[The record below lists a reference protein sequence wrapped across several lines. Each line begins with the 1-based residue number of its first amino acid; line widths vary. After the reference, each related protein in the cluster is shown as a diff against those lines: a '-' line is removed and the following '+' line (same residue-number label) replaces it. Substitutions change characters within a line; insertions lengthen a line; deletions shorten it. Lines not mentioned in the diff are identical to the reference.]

1 MRNKMQKNKSI
12 FWWIF
17 LVTVILLQS
26 VLLANEKQEIA
37 NQEVVSYFT
46 TFYGKQNGLE
56 SKNFNAIT
64 QTEEGYIWVGGYGGL
79 FCYDGVS
86 FERKKLGDGIVN
98 ISCLYTDTKNRLWIG
113 TNDSG
118 LYCYDQKNNVI
129 SKYGTNTGFT
139 SLYIYTIAESG
150 DGILYVGAGDG
161 LYLIFEDESVKKIEN
176 TSDIS
181 CQVSLEYNAVSDAMV
196 GVTKSGTLF
205 AVRGEEILQTERL
218 YDKDSAS
225 YYCAANKKNGEIC
238 IGITNGMVEICTFD
252 GENFQR
258 NRKVYKTEF
267 AWIDDIYIDE
277 EKDSMILLGDTGMG
291 MIDNKGK
298 FTVFDTEKI
307 KSLAK
312 KCMVDAQGNYW
323 AVSDGQGICKVSR
336 SKFTNI
342 FEELPINI
350 SGITTITSF
359 QGDLFIGGYEG
370 LVILDEKTMQPKR
383 TEIAEKFRGVRI
395 RCMMPDTKGNLWF
408 STYSRIGLI
417 CMNSYYQFSYY
428 NVDNSKIESQKFRST
443 IELPDGTIVA
453 ATAEGVNYIKDG
465 EVICELGKAD
475 GINAQILA
483 MAIQEDGSVVAG
495 SDGDGVYIIKDKKI
509 IKAIRAQEGLTS
521 QVVLRVARYEQGYL
535 YATGAGIFYD
545 DGSHENIEKLNRLPA
560 IDVLDMKITDSKQ
573 LWTLTNSELIIA
585 DIEDVIANKKDYP
598 YLIYDSYQG
607 LDTSIIANAWNYI
620 DSNGNLFFCTADG
633 VKKISMN
640 LQETNNID
648 YKIAISKVV
657 VDQKEIFEENG
668 VYTIPKCTH
677 RVSVKPAILNYSTEN
692 PKVRMY
698 LNRFDD
704 MEMAERQ
711 SELTEISYTNLP
723 MGLYKM
729 HIQIL
734 SSNNEEVL
742 YERIFS
748 FYKQGYFYEHLW
760 FKCLIVIGSLI
771 ILSMLGYVMVNSY
784 INNKVRIERE
794 KTLSFLSYND
804 ELTGAFN
811 RHALDERADQL
822 PCHSLVGVAFGDVM
836 GLKLVNDTQG
846 HDAGDRLI
854 IKAYQIATE
863 IFGKENVYR
872 IGGDEFVMLLTNVSE
887 SEIKEKTK
895 QLIDRTQEEKA
906 EMALGYAW
914 THDYNGKYSELQKIA
929 DDKMYA
935 YKKKR
940 YADTGY
946 VRSHV

>member
-12 FWWIF
+12 FWWVF
-17 LVTVILLQS
+17 LVIVILLQS
-26 VLLANEKQEIA
+26 VVFANENKDIA

-56 SKNFNAIT
+56 SKNFNTIT

-118 LYCYDQKNNVI
+118 LYCYDQKANVI
-129 SKYGTNTGFT
+129 SKYGTSTGFT

-150 DGILYVGAGDG
+150 DGILYIGAGDG
-161 LYLIFEDESVKKIEN
+161 LYLIFEDSSVKKIDN
-176 TSDIS
+176 SPDIS
-181 CQVSLEYNAVSDAMV
+181 CQVTLEYNAVSDAMI
-196 GVTKSGTLF
+196 GVTKSGILF

-218 YDKDSAS
+218 YDRDSAS

-238 IGITNGMVEICTFD
+238 IGITNGKVEICTFD
-252 GENFQR
+252 GEKFQK

-267 AWIDDIYIDE
+267 AWVEDIHIDE

-323 AVSDGQGICKVSR
+323 AVSDGQGICKVSK
-336 SKFTNI
+336 SKFTDI
-342 FEELPINI
+342 FEVLPINI
-350 SGITTITSF
+350 SGVTTITSF

-383 TEIAEKFRGVRI
+383 PEITEKFSGVRI
-395 RCMMPDTKGNLWF
+395 RCIMPDTKGNLWF
-408 STYSRIGLI
+408 STYSRMGLV
-417 CMNSYYQFSYY
+417 CMNSCYQFSYY
-428 NVDNSKIESQKFRST
+428 NMDNLKIESQKFRST
-443 IELPDGTIVA
+443 IELPDGTIIA
-453 ATAEGVNYIKDG
+453 ATAEGINYIKDG
-465 EVICELGKAD
+465 EVIYKLGKSD

-483 MAIQEDGSVVAG
+483 MAVHEDGGIVAG

-521 QVVLRVARYEQGYL
+521 QVVLRVARFEEGYL

-545 DGSHENIEKLNRLPA
+545 DGSHENIENLNKLPA
-560 IDVLDMKITDSKQ
+560 IDVLDMKITESNQ
-573 LWTLTNSELIIA
+573 LWTLTNSEIIIA
-585 DIEDVIANKKDYP
+585 NIEDVIANKEDYP

-620 DSNGNLFFCTADG
+620 DAGDNLYFCTADG

-640 LQETNNID
+640 LNEPNKIE

-657 VDQKEIFEENG
+657 ADQKEIFEENG
-668 VYTIPKCTH
+668 MYSIPKGT
-677 RVSVKPAILNYSTEN
+677 RRISIKPAILNYSTEN
-692 PKVRMY
+692 PKVRIY
-698 LNRFDD
+698 LDHFD
-704 MEMAERQ
+704 EMRMAARQ
-711 SELTEISYTNLP
+711 SEVTEISYTNLP
-723 MGLYKM
+723 MGNYKM

-734 SSNNEEVL
+734 DSKNKDVL
-742 YERIFS
+742 YERIFT

-760 FKCLIVIGSLI
+760 FKCLVVIGSLLVLFI
-771 ILSMLGYVMVNSY
+771 LGYVMVNSY
-784 INNKVRIERE
+784 INIKVRIERE
-794 KTLSFLSYND
+794 KTLRFLSYND

-811 RHALDERADQL
+811 RHALDERTDQIA
-822 PCHSLVGVAFGDVM
+822 CHSMVGVVFGDVM
-836 GLKLVNDTQG
+836 GLKQVNDTQG
-846 HDAGDRLI
+846 HDAGDCLI
-854 IKAYQIATE
+854 KKAYQIATE

-887 SEIKEKTK
+887 LEIKEKTEH
-895 QLIDRTQEEKA
+895 LINRTKEERA
-906 EMALGYAW
+906 EIALGYAW
-914 THDYNGKYSELQKIA
+914 TDDYNGKYSELQKIA
-929 DDKMYA
+929 DDKMYV

-940 YADTGY
+940 YADIGY
-946 VRSHV
+946 ARSHV